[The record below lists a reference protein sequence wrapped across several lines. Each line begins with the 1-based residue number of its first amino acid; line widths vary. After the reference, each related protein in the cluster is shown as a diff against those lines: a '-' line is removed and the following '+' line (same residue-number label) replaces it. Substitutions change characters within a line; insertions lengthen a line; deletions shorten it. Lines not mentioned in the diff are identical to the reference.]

1 MKKIICYIDMLGR
14 GGAQRVMSNLVKYYH
29 EKGYEVILVNDFIRD
44 ESLPHYDVPAEVK
57 REYLRR
63 KRTGLPGVKHA
74 QRVCRLV
81 KIIKK
86 HKPDLVLSFLAGP
99 NTVALLA
106 GLFVTTPMVV
116 SVRNDPNK
124 EYGAGAVKRWLANL
138 LFRRANGVV
147 FQTEDAAKYFSEKIT
162 SRSRI
167 ILNPVDRA
175 MYSDWEEYERRDII
189 TLGRMEPQKNH
200 KMLIDAYHKIAD
212 QYPGEN
218 LYIYGGG
225 PLKEQMESY
234 VAQKGLQGRV
244 FLPGN
249 IANVKQ
255 ALCQAKLFVL
265 SSDYEGLPNALME
278 AMATATPAVSTDCP
292 CGGPRTLI
300 QSQEQGMLVPVGDT
314 DALAGAMNELLAD
327 DARRERMGAKARKR
341 ADAFC
346 DNVVYEQW
354 ESYFL
359 EILRKN
365 P

>member
-14 GGAQRVMSNLVKYYH
+14 GGAQRVMSNLVRYYH

-44 ESLPHYDVPAEVK
+44 EALPHYEVPEEVK

-63 KRTGLPGVKHA
+63 KRTGVPGVKHA

-99 NTVALLA
+99 NTVTLLA
-106 GLFVTTPMVV
+106 GLFVKTPIVV
-116 SVRNDPNK
+116 SVRNDPNR
-124 EYGAGAVKRWLANL
+124 EYGANPMKKWFANL
-138 LFRRANGVV
+138 LFRRANGAV
-147 FQTEDAAKYFSEKIT
+147 FQTEDAAKYFCQKI
-162 SRSRI
+162 RSKARI

-175 MYSDWEEYERRDII
+175 MYSDGEGYERRDIV

-200 KMLIDAYHKIAD
+200 RMLIDAYQKIAD
-212 QYPGEN
+212 KYPGEN
-218 LYIYGGG
+218 LYIYGDG
-225 PLKEQMESY
+225 PLREQTANY
-234 VAQKGLQGRV
+234 VAQKNLQDRI

-249 IANVKQ
+249 IADVKQ
-255 ALCQAKLFVL
+255 ALCKAKLFVL
-265 SSDYEGLPNALME
+265 ASDYEGLPNALME

-300 QSQEQGMLVPVGDT
+300 QSEKQGKLVPVGDT
-314 DALAGAMNELLAD
+314 EFLAQAMDELLAD
-327 DARRERMGAKARKR
+327 DARRNAMGLEARKR
-341 ADAFC
+341 AEAFC
-346 DNVVYEQW
+346 DQVVYEQW
-354 ESYFL
+354 EAYFL
-359 EILRKN
+359 QILREQ